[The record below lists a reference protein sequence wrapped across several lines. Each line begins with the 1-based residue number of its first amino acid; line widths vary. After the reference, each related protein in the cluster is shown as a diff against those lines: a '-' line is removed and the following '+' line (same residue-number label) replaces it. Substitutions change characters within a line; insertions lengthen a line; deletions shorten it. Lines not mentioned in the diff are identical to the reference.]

1 MSDDLHQTGSLVV
14 DTNSTQDSLSQ
25 VTSKYFETY
34 YGSPAE
40 FLVRAPGRVNIIGEH
55 TDYNGGFVFP
65 AAINY
70 YTYVAVSKRHDS
82 IVNVV
87 ARDWSGEVDHI
98 DLTKPM
104 HFDEARM
111 WPNYIRGVVEQL
123 QKRNYPLQGCDLVV
137 SGNVPQ
143 GAGLSSSA
151 ALEVGIAK
159 ALTHASGITLT
170 PLELAQ
176 IGQDAENQFVNCAC
190 GIMDQLISTSGVEGH
205 AVMIDCRNFETQS
218 VPLPPSYEI
227 IIINSSVQRG
237 LVDSE
242 YNQRRAQ
249 CETAAAHYGVDLL
262 RQVSVEQLHVQRG
275 DLDDVSF
282 KRAKHVVEENARV
295 LEMVECLRSSE
306 HGKLF
311 QLMHDSH
318 ESMRSL
324 FEITVPAIDFL
335 VELVAKTLDGE
346 GGVRMTGG
354 GFGGCVVALV
364 PVNKVAQVKAAVEAN
379 YFNETGLKEVIYTAR
394 ASAGVVVLST
404 GFSTDGVG

>member
-1 MSDDLHQTGSLVV
+1 MV
-14 DTNSTQDSLSQ
+14 DAQSTQDSLSQ
-25 VTSKYFETY
+25 VTCKYFESY
-34 YGSPAE
+34 YGAPAE

-70 YTYVAVSKRHDS
+70 YTYVAASKRQDAV
-82 IVNVV
+82 INVV
-87 ARDWSGEVDHI
+87 ARDWSGQVDRI
-98 DLTKPM
+98 DLSKPM

-123 QKRNYPLQGCDLVV
+123 QKRNYPLRGCDLVV

-159 ALTHASGITLT
+159 ALTHACGLILT

-218 VPLPPSYEI
+218 VALPSDFQI

-242 YNQRRAQ
+242 YNLRRAQ
-249 CETAAAHYGVDLL
+249 CETAAAHYGVELL
-262 RQVSVEQLHVQRG
+262 REVSVEQLHAQRG
-275 DLDDVSF
+275 HLDDVCF
-282 KRAKHVVEENARV
+282 KRARHVVEENARV
-295 LEMVECLRSSE
+295 LEMVECLASGEFGGLS
-306 HGKLF
+306 

-318 ESMRSL
+318 ESMRTL
-324 FEITVPAIDFL
+324 FEITVPAIDYL
-335 VELVAKTLDGE
+335 VGLVAKTLDGE

-379 YFNETGLKEVIYTAR
+379 YFNETGLKEIIYTAR

-404 GFSTDGVG
+404 DFSAHGTV